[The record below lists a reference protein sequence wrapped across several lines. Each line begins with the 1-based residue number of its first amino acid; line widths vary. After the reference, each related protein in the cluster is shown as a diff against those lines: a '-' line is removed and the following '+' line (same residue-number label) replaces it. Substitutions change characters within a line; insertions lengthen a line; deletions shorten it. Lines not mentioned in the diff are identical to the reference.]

1 MCGQDRERK
10 NNKDTER
17 ERERDQKKLKYS
29 VVSHS
34 IKCPGKSQG
43 LEGIQRAKNF
53 IFMCQDHP

>member
-10 NNKDTER
+10 NNKDTQ
-17 ERERDQKKLKYS
+17 RERDQKKLKYS

-43 LEGIQRAKNF
+43 LKGIQRAKNF